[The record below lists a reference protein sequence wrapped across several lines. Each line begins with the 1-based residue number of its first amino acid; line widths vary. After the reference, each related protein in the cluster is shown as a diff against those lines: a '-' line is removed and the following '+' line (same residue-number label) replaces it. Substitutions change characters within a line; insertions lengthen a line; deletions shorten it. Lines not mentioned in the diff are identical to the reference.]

1 MLVPQQAQL
10 LNLLSIGEVGFK
22 LDVAAT
28 SPDVFKFLL
37 AAFNGK
43 NDHVKSAASFALGT
57 PRVCVSVYACRPP
70 PQANPISPF
79 NPPVHAGGVCVG
91 SMESGLKVLLTE
103 LQDSGSGGPT
113 YLLLSALKELLG
125 HCASVEGSAAA
136 AQFQSHTAPVTE
148 ILASHCESKEE
159 GIRNMVAECLGKAAH
174 TVPVGCMI
182 SPLAHSC
189 RLLFPAGKIAGLA
202 SAALVP
208 RLATM
213 TRSKSELVRWT
224 AVTSLKY
231 AVPSVITRAA
241 LGPVSSAP
249 LPRACAV

>member
-1 MLVPQQAQL
+1 M
-10 LNLLSIGEVGFK
+10 
-22 LDVAAT
+22 
-28 SPDVFKFLL
+28 
-37 AAFNGK
+37 
-43 NDHVKSAASFALGT
+43 
-57 PRVCVSVYACRPP
+57 
-70 PQANPISPF
+70 
-79 NPPVHAGGVCVG
+79 G

-249 LPRACAV
+249 LPRACVVQAPCSPSSCCCLAKQVITDFFELLRDEDLDVRKAAMNALNATVHHDANLVRALLLPHDDIAAADDKAVRFVQL